1 LQIIG
6 MDFAPGNDSGP
17 TAQKVSKPLPRVNWP
32 SALLKIAS
40 SDVVHA
46 GIAQDELIR
55 ILPANAA
62 GALADHNAQ
71 LAFEID
77 A

>member
-1 LQIIG
+1 
-6 MDFAPGNDSGP
+6 
-17 TAQKVSKPLPRVNWP
+17 VSKAFASGELAV
-32 SALLKIAS
+32 ALLKIAS

-77 A
+77 ALR